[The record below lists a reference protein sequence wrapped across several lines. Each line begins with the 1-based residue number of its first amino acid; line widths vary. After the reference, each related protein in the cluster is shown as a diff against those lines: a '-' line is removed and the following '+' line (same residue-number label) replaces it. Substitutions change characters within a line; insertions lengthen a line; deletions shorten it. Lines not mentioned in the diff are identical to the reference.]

1 MVGADHLQVVV
12 RQALPEGL
20 LVVPWPER
28 RRAHELGAL
37 EAVAQVVERQE
48 EVLRAGLGDDPGAA
62 LAAAH
67 DLLEGV
73 ARAEVDDVDGHL
85 RRLGEADDTA
95 DALGLQAG
103 VARDA
108 VVPGVRATGL
118 GIGVGDDV
126 DGHAVLGVHEDEPA
140 VLCRPQHG
148 PQDGAVVGE
157 LDARVGREELEG
169 R

>member
-1 MVGADHLQVVV
+1 MPTTCRSSLTSP
-12 RQALPEGL
+12 RQSASWWSFG
-20 LVVPWPER
+20 PER

-48 EVLRAGLGDDPGAA
+48 EVLRAGLGEGHGAA
-62 LAAAH
+62 VAAAH

-85 RRLGEADDTA
+85 RGLGEADDA
-95 DALGLQAG
+95 VDALALEDR

-108 VVPGVRATGL
+108 VVAGVGQAGL
-118 GIGVGDDV
+118 GVGVGDDV

-140 VLCRPQHG
+140 VR
-148 PQDGAVVGE
+148 AVWRM
-157 LDARVGREELEG
+157 ARKMAPSSERKTPG
-169 R
+169 